1 MAKSVEK
8 PDKDN
13 KEGVAERSARFFRNL
28 NALGAI
34 AFLGAAVVAPPAAIA
49 FNTLAA
55 IDAAQAGGF
64 EVARR
69 WAKKRREKKNS

>member
-1 MAKSVEK
+1 MAKSAEK
-8 PDKDN
+8 PTKDDKA
-13 KEGVAERSARFFRNL
+13 GVAERSARFFRNI
-28 NALGAI
+28 NALGAV
-34 AFLGAAVVAPPAAIA
+34 AFAGAAIVVPPAAIA

-64 EVARR
+64 ELARR